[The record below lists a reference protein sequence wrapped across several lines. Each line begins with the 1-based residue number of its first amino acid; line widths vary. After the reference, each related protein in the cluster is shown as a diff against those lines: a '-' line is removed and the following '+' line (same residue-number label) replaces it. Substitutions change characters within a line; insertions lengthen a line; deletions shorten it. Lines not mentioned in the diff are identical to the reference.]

1 MHIPPSLITSYSH
14 RNTNTSPRRLSGFL
28 PAILSPDWFTHEQL
42 SSSSPLI
49 AYPIASRTTT
59 RQLGN
64 MYFLAFLVGVG
75 VLYSSSEIRVVKNYL
90 IALWVADLGH
100 MMITAEALGWEG
112 TMNVSGWNAMT
123 WGNLGVTV
131 SLFEA
136 FFILFFWSNPFVKK
150 QSFFFFNIWP
160 KRARHWNYRQ

>member
-1 MHIPPSLITSYSH
+1 MASQLPPFPRFVFTKFEPFSL
-14 RNTNTSPRRLSGFL
+14 LSGFL

-42 SSSSPLI
+42 THPPSSSSSLI
-49 AYPIASRTTT
+49 AYPTASRTTT

-75 VLYSSSEIRVVKNYL
+75 VLYSSSEIKVVKNYL

-112 TMNVSGWNAMT
+112 TMDVSGWNAMT
-123 WGNLGVTV
+123 WGNLGVTMF
-131 SLFEA
+131 LFLTRSA
-136 FFILFFWSNPFVKK
+136 YLLGLFGPDMPRIVKGAK
-150 QSFFFFNIWP
+150 
-160 KRARHWNYRQ
+160 KTE